1 MICDRCGFKYWNYEL
16 RMEWTGL
23 MVCSA
28 DWDPRH
34 PQDFVRGVPDHQ
46 AVAIARPEPADVF
59 IGDTVDPWSGFKIL
73 LSGDMQV
80 SGTDALLLSGDMQVT
95 GTDAL
100 LFS

>member
-34 PQDFVRGVPDHQ
+34 PQDFVRGVPDNQ
-46 AVAIARPEPADVF
+46 TVAIARPEPADVF
-59 IGDTVDPWSGFKIL
+59 IGDSDYDV
-73 LSGDMQV
+73 
-80 SGTDALLLSGDMQVT
+80 TDVLLLEGAPYAA
-95 GTDAL
+95 TDKFL
-100 LFS
+100 LEGAPYGATDHLLLIG